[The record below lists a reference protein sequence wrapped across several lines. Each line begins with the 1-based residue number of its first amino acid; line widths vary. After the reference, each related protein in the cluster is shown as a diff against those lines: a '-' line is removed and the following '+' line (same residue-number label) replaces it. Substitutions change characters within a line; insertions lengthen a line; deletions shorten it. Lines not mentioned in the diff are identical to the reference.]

1 MSRVSSSET
10 LTADDVVG
18 TETEREA
25 LARLRKVT
33 GEVNGPMERHGLRCH
48 LLCQRLAFDHVIEI
62 DSEVTLVAGLL
73 HDIGLYEGAAEGGA
87 YVTDGR
93 HYAERML
100 AGNPEWEGER
110 LRLCLDAIE
119 RHHELRPQWSDGNEV
134 EFMRRADMIE
144 LSAGTIN
151 FGIDRRWIRGLWS
164 AVPRQGIY
172 GEVGK
177 MVAKAAK
184 ERPQTLPLIFIR
196 GRGPSH

>member
-1 MSRVSSSET
+1 VSPNAET
-10 LTADDVVG
+10 LTADEVVR
-18 TETEREA
+18 TDAEREA
-25 LARLRKVT
+25 LARLRELT
-33 GEVNGPMERHGLRCH
+33 GEANGPMERHGLRCH
-48 LLCQRLAFDHVIEI
+48 LLCERMAFDRVVEI
-62 DSEVTLVAGLL
+62 DHEVTLVAGIL

-93 HYAERML
+93 NYAERML
-100 AGNPEWEGER
+100 AGKPEWEGER

-119 RHHELRPQWSDGNEV
+119 RHHELRPQWGDGTEV
-134 EFMRRADMIE
+134 EFMRRADLIE
-144 LSAGTIN
+144 LSGATIN

-184 ERPQTLPLIFIR
+184 ERPLTLPLIFVR